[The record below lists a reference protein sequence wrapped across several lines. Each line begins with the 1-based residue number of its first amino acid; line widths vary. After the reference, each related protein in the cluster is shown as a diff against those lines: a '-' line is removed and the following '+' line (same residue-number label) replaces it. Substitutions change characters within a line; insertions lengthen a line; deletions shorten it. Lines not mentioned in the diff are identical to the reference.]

1 MRVKLKERN
10 IIGMEKIK
18 IEVRKRRRK
27 RRKGKKFYSI
37 KDKI

>member
-18 IEVRKRRRK
+18 IEEKEKKIRKRK
-27 RRKGKKFYSI
+27 EI
-37 KDKI
+37 L